1 MLLRKDGL
9 DVIAIPQPSHAWL
22 SGQLARAWGNQ
33 SFAAP
38 VPREELCLAAEL
50 HDIGWLSWEEAPLLD
65 AGTGLPQEFF
75 KVPPKSHIALWR
87 EGVRRAGTFGH
98 YCALL
103 VSLHADTIY
112 GRYFDFGK
120 ARPEDAEAVRAFLDE
135 QHRFQARA
143 AAALRASP
151 EIGEQAS
158 PVAVERNRL
167 LIAALDWI
175 SLDICWGVTTEK
187 TIPDV
192 PVAGD
197 QRTGLACGR
206 AAVAMISSSMISFS
220 TLGLSGRRALR
231 FAPRANVCASAFRRR
246 MICGARSTKPSRCL
260 SPRGCTK
267 LDAAASDYSE
277 LLPSPRQKMLNTH
290 AVTLPKPGHA
300 WRPLSCCCRTFR

>member
-33 SFAAP
+33 TFAAP

-87 EGVRRAGTFGH
+87 EGVRRAGVFGH

-143 AAALRASP
+143 AASLRASP

-197 QRTGLACGR
+197 QRTGLSLRPRGGR
-206 AAVAMISSSMISFS
+206 DDLVLDDSFS

-231 FAPRANVCASAFRRR
+231 FAPRANVCAGAFRRKT
-246 MICGARSTKPSRCL
+246 ICGARWTKPSRCL
-260 SPRGCTK
+260 SPRCCTK
-267 LDAAASDYSE
+267 LDAAASDY
-277 LLPSPRQKMLNTH
+277 PR
-290 AVTLPKPGHA
+290 
-300 WRPLSCCCRTFR
+300 SCLRRARKC